1 MKVRTT
7 ACRAASGT
15 RWRVVAGLVEPVFAE
30 KSLVRERLQIRAGR
44 TRGDDERERGR
55 IRGDHEVVR
64 EAALEPETRHAEG
77 AVLIVLVQGGEVVAR
92 LGDAPGHAALAA
104 VFDLAR
110 DRRLEGLIEERV
122 LVTRHQQL
130 RHE

>member
-7 ACRAASGT
+7 ACRP
-15 RWRVVAGLVEPVFAE
+15 RRRVVDGLVEPVFAE
-30 KSLVRERLQIRAGR
+30 NPLVRERLQIRAGR
-44 TRGDDERERGR
+44 TRRDEERERGR

-64 EAALEPETRHAEG
+64 EAALESETRYAEG
-77 AVLIVLVQGGEVVAR
+77 AELIALLQVGEVVAR

-110 DRRLEGLIEERV
+110 DRRLEGLIE
-122 LVTRHQQL
+122 
-130 RHE
+130 